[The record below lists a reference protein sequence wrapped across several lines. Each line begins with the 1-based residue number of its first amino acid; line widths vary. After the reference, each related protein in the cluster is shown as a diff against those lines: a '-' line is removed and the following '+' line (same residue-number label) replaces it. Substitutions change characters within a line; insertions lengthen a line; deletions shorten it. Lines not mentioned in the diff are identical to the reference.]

1 MLEGDQTAG
10 GGSPKHG
17 LGAPKGWG
25 LCSETG
31 PHAPAGLKMDPSEL
45 AAQQLLMQMLCQ
57 LLMQL
62 QSDAALLAAVG
73 PWATAESIVF
83 IKPKDQNTWP
93 SLWLCE

>member
-1 MLEGDQTAG
+1 MTG
-10 GGSPKHG
+10 GGSLEHG

-25 LCSETG
+25 LCSETD

-45 AAQQLLMQMLCQ
+45 AAQQLLMLCQ

-73 PWATAESIVF
+73 LWATAESMVF

-93 SLWLCE
+93 ISVAM